1 VAESLLLI
9 DRFFTME
16 GGPRCSIVLLF
27 LTVALAASSLSWLAQ
42 RSLPP
47 AEGRYVLVALQT
59 NRGVQTRLVAV
70 MTDKVSMAGFANKF
84 GKWFAFPLPDSAG
97 NSYHDNRGQGGL
109 GNLLSLVV
117 NAAP

>member
-1 VAESLLLI
+1 
-9 DRFFTME
+9 ME

-59 NRGVQTRLVAV
+59 DRGHQTKLVAV
-70 MTDKVSMAGFANKF
+70 MTDKVSMGGFSNKF
-84 GKWFAFPLPDSAG
+84 GNWFAFPLPLSAAG
-97 NSYHDNRGQGGL
+97 NSYNDNHGQGGF
-109 GNLLSLVV
+109 GNLLSLIV
-117 NAAP
+117 NAAAP